1 MSFQEVESLENSFY
15 RISSYIDYLELLAF
29 DIRSVDH
36 YQDYLYRAAFSIRI
50 NVDDYI
56 ANNCY
61 LAMPGLILNINEGL
75 FSFRS
80 LTIEEC
86 LDATKGRLLR
96 ISSLNDKVHSNV
108 VDILNKGDFY
118 KEYSVKLIQDIANAN
133 VDNIL
138 IR

>member
-15 RISSYIDYLELLAF
+15 RILSYIDYLESLAI
-29 DIRSVDH
+29 DKRSVEF

-61 LAMPGLILNINEGL
+61 LAMPGLVLNINEGL
-75 FSFRS
+75 LSFRS
-80 LTIEEC
+80 MTIEEC
-86 LDATKGRLLR
+86 LDDTKGRLLR
-96 ISSLNDKVHSNV
+96 ISSLNNKVYSNV
-108 VDILNKGDFY
+108 VDIFNKGGFY
-118 KEYSVKLIQDIANAN
+118 KEYSIKLIQDIANAN